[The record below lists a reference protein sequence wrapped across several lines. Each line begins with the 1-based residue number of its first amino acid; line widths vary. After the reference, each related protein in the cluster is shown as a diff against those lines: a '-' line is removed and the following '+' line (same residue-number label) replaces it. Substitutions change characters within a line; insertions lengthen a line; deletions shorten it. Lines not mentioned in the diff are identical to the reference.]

1 MACGGGRVAPL
12 GPPLVSF
19 VLLLALLAASCLA
32 KAPPEAKKKPPG
44 SILGAI
50 LAPTASFLMIC
61 WALRGES
68 FSSRSPSYF
77 YSTIALKIIANAC
90 CAPEAQSTEI
100 L

>member
-68 FSSRSPSYF
+68 FSSRYPTYF
-77 YSTIALKIIANAC
+77 CNRIALKIVTNAC
-90 CAPEAQSTEI
+90 CASKAHSTEI